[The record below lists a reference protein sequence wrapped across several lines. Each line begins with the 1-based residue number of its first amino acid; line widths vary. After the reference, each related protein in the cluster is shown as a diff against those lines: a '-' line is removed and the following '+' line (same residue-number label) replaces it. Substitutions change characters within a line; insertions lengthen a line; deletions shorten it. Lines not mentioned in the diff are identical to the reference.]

1 MSDTAKMLSLKLK
14 KKKAAHFTFMSCVL
28 SMQVDVYVKVK
39 GKFEGVLPFRYVK
52 LRLSGLAVSALP
64 TEPSCQLWD
73 AFSAP

>member
-1 MSDTAKMLSLKLK
+1 
-14 KKKAAHFTFMSCVL
+14 MSCVL